1 MSLLDNLAGGLMGGG
16 DSPVNAVLELVQKYP
31 GGLAGLVN
39 TFQEK
44 GLGGVA
50 ASWVS
55 TGANLPVSATQIAS
69 VLGDGPLADIASKR
83 GVSSGDA
90 GGQLASLLPQVVDR
104 LTPGGSVD
112 EGAMGQ
118 GMDLLKGLLG

>member
-1 MSLLDNLAGGLMGGG
+1 MSLLENLAGGLMGGG
-16 DSPVNAVLELVQKYP
+16 DSPVSAVLELVQKYP

-55 TGANLPVSATQIAS
+55 TGSNLPISASQITS
-69 VLGDGPLADIASKR
+69 VLGSGQLSDIASKL
-83 GVSSGDA
+83 GVSPGDA
-90 GGQLASLLPQVVDR
+90 SGQLANLLPQVVDK
-104 LTPGGSVD
+104 LTPGGEID

>member
-1 MSLLDNLAGGLMGGG
+1 MSLLENLAGGLMGGG
-16 DSPVNAVLELVQKYP
+16 DSPVSAVLELVQKYP

-55 TGANLPVSATQIAS
+55 TGSNLPISASQITS
-69 VLGDGPLADIASKR
+69 VLGSGQLSDIASKL
-83 GVSSGDA
+83 GVSPGDA
-90 GGQLASLLPQVVDR
+90 SGQLANMLPQVIDK
-104 LTPGGSVD
+104 LTPGGEID